1 MASRNVGKRVGRG
14 SKGGMKYAIA
24 LMLYLSLS
32 AAAVNAAP
40 PGAAYAGPG
49 ILDLRSPPVQQSLE
63 RTARASQALD
73 AAIKDLTAARSA
85 YAFAGFDYE
94 RLLKDLSTAREAL
107 DPMLL
112 IEERRLRYQTLVPT
126 ATYIRQSPA
135 TLSTPE

>member
-1 MASRNVGKRVGRG
+1 
-14 SKGGMKYAIA
+14 MKHVTA
-24 LMLYLSLS
+24 LILPLSLLVS
-32 AAAVNAAP
+32 AANAAP
-40 PGAAYAGPG
+40 PGTAYAGPG
-49 ILDLRSPPVQQSLE
+49 ILDLRRPSVQQSLE

-73 AAIKDLTAARSA
+73 AAMKEIRAAQSA

-135 TLSTPE
+135 PLTTPE

>member
-1 MASRNVGKRVGRG
+1 
-14 SKGGMKYAIA
+14 MKEIR
-24 LMLYLSLS
+24 
-32 AAAVNAAP
+32 AA
-40 PGAAYAGPG
+40 
-49 ILDLRSPPVQQSLE
+49 Q
-63 RTARASQALD
+63 
-73 AAIKDLTAARSA
+73 SA

-135 TLSTPE
+135 PLTTPE